1 MELLVTKGL
10 TEIFTDRLFNSNRQL
25 LATNVRLCFGVVV

>member
-1 MELLVTKGL
+1 MELLVIEGL
-10 TEIFTDRLFNSNRQL
+10 MKIFTDRLFNGNRQL